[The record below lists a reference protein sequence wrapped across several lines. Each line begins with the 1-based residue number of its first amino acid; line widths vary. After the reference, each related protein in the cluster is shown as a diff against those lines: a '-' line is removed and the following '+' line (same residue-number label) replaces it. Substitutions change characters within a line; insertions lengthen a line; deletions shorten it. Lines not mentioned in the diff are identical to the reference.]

1 MKQRSKMW
9 IVTPCFSFPG
19 CFLNQFVPWSLV
31 CQGPGAAGIW
41 KQCEV
46 MAVEEE
52 RGERSFPEKREEEQE
67 LEVLPQVK
75 MTEEEEME
83 TRRFLTERVN
93 QVMSALTKEI
103 REDAR
108 KKAAADEQQRFQLEE
123 VAQEEEEDEGVP
135 EKEMPAQ
142 KEEEEEETVADADEE
157 EEGSISLEAADE
169 QYRRLEEQI
178 EEVFK
183 DFDVLPMEEEK
194 GDDDEDA
201 SA

>member
-1 MKQRSKMW
+1 M
-9 IVTPCFSFPG
+9 
-19 CFLNQFVPWSLV
+19 
-31 CQGPGAAGIW
+31 CQGPGAAEIW

-67 LEVLPQVK
+67 LEVLPQDK

-83 TRRFLTERVN
+83 TRRFLRERVN

-108 KKAAADEQQRFQLEE
+108 KRAAADEQQRFQLEE
-123 VAQEEEEDEGVP
+123 VAQEEEDEGVP
-135 EKEMPAQ
+135 EEEMPAQ
-142 KEEEEEETVADADEE
+142 KEEEETVADADEE
-157 EEGSISLEAADE
+157 EVGSISLEAADE